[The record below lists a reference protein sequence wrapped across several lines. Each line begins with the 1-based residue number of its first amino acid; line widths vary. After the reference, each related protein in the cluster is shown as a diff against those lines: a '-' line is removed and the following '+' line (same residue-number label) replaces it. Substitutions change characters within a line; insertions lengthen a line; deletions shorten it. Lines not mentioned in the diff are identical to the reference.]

1 MAAQA
6 QTTGTVSE
14 HVVWTDH
21 PSHVEF
27 LGRYILCFLL
37 SPLIIPIFVAFYYWL
52 LLRSR
57 RYELTNQRL
66 LYTHGIISKTREE
79 WELYRIKDMRIDQP
93 LKLRLF
99 GKGNI
104 VLQTSDRSM
113 PDFTIAAVDSP
124 QALSDQIRK
133 LVEARRDTKGV
144 REVDME

>member
-1 MAAQA
+1 MAAQP
-6 QTTGTVSE
+6 QTTGAVSE

-27 LGRYILCFLL
+27 LGRYILCALFCW
-37 SPLIIPIFVAFYYWL
+37 LIFPIFLAAYYWL

-66 LYTHGIISKTREE
+66 LFSHGIISKTREE

-104 VLQTSDRSM
+104 VLQTSDRSL
-113 PDFTIAAVDSP
+113 PEFTIAAVDSP

-133 LVEARRDTKGV
+133 LVEVRRDSKGV

>member
-6 QTTGTVSE
+6 QTTGTASE

-27 LGRYILCFLL
+27 LGRYILCALL
-37 SPLIIPIFVAFYYWL
+37 SPLVIPIFVAMYYWL

-66 LYTHGIISKTREE
+66 LFSHGIISKTREE
-79 WELYRIKDMRIDQP
+79 WELYRIKDMRIEQP
-93 LKLRLF
+93 FKLRMF

-104 VLQTSDRSM
+104 VLQTSDRTM

-124 QALSDQIRK
+124 QALADQIRK
-133 LVEARRDTKGV
+133 LVEARRDSKGV